1 MSLPPALHSLLLNG
15 PAQSHYDPLNYGG
28 TAVIRAAWG
37 RHKAELLAAC
47 KPGTRPWVFWRI
59 ELGIP
64 KPAGEAGELRII
76 KKLEI
81 YRNEEEKA
89 YVLGRLEE
97 ITAGLRA
104 AWTLRRQQPH
114 AVA

>member
-1 MSLPPALHSLLLNG
+1 MAAPPLSALPG
-15 PAQSHYDPLNYGG
+15 
-28 TAVIRAAWG
+28 V
-37 RHKAELLAAC
+37 
-47 KPGTRPWVFWRI
+47 GTRPSCSRPANLAPVPGYFGG
-59 ELGIP
+59 LSSGSP